1 MSAALHAAALAG
13 DSAQI
18 RSLLAA
24 GANPN
29 ATDDAGATALHSA
42 ALNGHLDAVNALLE
56 AGADANARDTNG
68 WTPIFK
74 GAYNH
79 ELDCGYAP
87 VVQAL
92 IDRGVAAVEF
102 VVVGTHEL
110 DCGYAPV
117 VQALIDAGADV
128 NARIFYGLTPLMLA
142 AGAGEAAVCTVL
154 LAAGA
159 EVKAENEGG
168 RTALMMA
175 KERFYVD
182 VINLLHEAEGY
193 VMETEGASCSSGM
206 RKGPPQDGAQVINF
220 MPRPH

>member
-1 MSAALHAAALAG
+1 MPAALHAAALAG
-13 DSAQI
+13 DSAQVRDLLAAGSDPNERDESGSTALHI
-18 RSLLAA
+18 AALQGHLEVVQALLAA
-24 GANPN
+24 GA
-29 ATDDAGATALHSA
+29 
-42 ALNGHLDAVNALLE
+42 
-56 AGADANARDTNG
+56 DANVQDANG
-68 WTPIFK
+68 WAPIFK
-74 GAYNH
+74 GAYN
-79 ELDCGYAP
+79 
-87 VVQAL
+87 
-92 IDRGVAAVEF
+92 
-102 VVVGTHEL
+102 HEL

-142 AGAGEAAVCTVL
+142 AGAGEAAVCAVL

-159 EVKAENEGG
+159 EVKAQNEGG

-193 VMETEGASCSSGM
+193 VMETEGVSCSSGI
-206 RKGPPQDGAQVINF
+206 RKGPPQDGAQVISF